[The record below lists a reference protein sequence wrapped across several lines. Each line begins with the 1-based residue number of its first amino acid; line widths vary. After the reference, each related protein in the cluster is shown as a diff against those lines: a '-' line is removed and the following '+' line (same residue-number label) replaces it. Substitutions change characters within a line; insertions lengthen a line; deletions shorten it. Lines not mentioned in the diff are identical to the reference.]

1 MEPQDSALFSALNEE
16 LHFLRRIIFANR
28 LHESICPAFTNAK
41 GDFANPFQ
49 GIGEKYC
56 DCWISRNNP
65 ETDPDKGYGIYEKAT
80 ESLQAYMFPSR
91 AAAVDHLTAN
101 SGLSRDRESPNYW
114 QKTFLVIEVKK
125 KETEAPPSLFEVTT
139 KKGYSTDF
147 LSTTLF
153 SSRNEAIQALTA
165 PETPYVEN
173 PMAESYYGHHFNIT
187 EKKEN

>member
-28 LHESICPAFTNAK
+28 LHESNCPAFTNHK
-41 GDFANPFQ
+41 GDFANLLQ

-80 ESLQAYMFPSR
+80 EALQNYMFPSR
-91 AAAVDHLTAN
+91 AAAVDHLTEEL
-101 SGLSRDRESPNYW
+101 GLSRDKDSPNYW

-125 KETEAPPSLFEVTT
+125 KETEAPPSRFEVTT

-147 LSTTLF
+147 LPTTTF
-153 SSRNEAIQALTA
+153 SSRNEAIAALTA

-173 PMAESYYGHHFNIT
+173 PMAESYYGHHFNII
-187 EKKEN
+187 EKKD